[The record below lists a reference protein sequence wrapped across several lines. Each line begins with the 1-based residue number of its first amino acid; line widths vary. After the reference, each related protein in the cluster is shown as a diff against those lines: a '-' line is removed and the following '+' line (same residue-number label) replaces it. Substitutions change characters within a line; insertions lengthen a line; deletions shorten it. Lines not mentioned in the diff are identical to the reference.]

1 MTVDVGQLHSPR
13 QEPLEVAPDTFLI
26 RAVQC
31 SLGGS
36 LSNSFN
42 SLFIRAAEPVIVDTG
57 MVINRDI
64 WFDDL
69 FSLVEPNEVRWIF
82 ATHLDDDHIGN
93 LTEAIELCPNANVV
107 INWAASGRLCSSF
120 DIPRERIR
128 TVDDGETLDVGDRTL
143 RAVRPPVYDS
153 AHTRGLLDTKTGVYY
168 AADAFCAP
176 MPAEPVDRVDQMPA
190 LMWERGMAMVH
201 HYSLCP
207 WISMVDEAK
216 FQTEVK
222 KLAGL
227 NVEVIVGAHTPLI
240 SASSIERAFDQLAAL
255 PSTIPPRMSASGV
268 DLLAA
273 GPMEIDR
280 G

>member
-1 MTVDVGQLHSPR
+1 MTSDVGQLHSPR
-13 QEPLEVAPDTFLI
+13 QGPLEVAPDTFLI
-26 RAVQC
+26 RAVQFA
-31 SLGGS
+31 LGGS
-36 LSNSFN
+36 LSTSFN
-42 SLFIRAAEPVIVDTG
+42 SLVIRAAEPVIVDTG
-57 MVINRDI
+57 MVTNRDI
-64 WFDDL
+64 WFDDI

-82 ATHLDDDHIGN
+82 VTHLDDDHVGN
-93 LTEAIELCPNANVV
+93 LTEAIELCPNATAV
-107 INWAASGRLCSSF
+107 INWPASGRLCASF
-120 DIPRERIR
+120 GIPRERIR
-128 TVDDGETLDVGDRTL
+128 TVDDGESFDVGDRTL

-153 AHTRGLLDTKTGVYY
+153 PHTRGLLDPKTRVYY
-168 AADAFCAP
+168 AADAFCAL

-216 FQTEVK
+216 FKTEVK

-227 NVEVIVGAHTPLI
+227 SVEVIVGAHTPLI
-240 SASSIERAFDQLAAL
+240 SASSIERAFDQLARL

-268 DLLAA
+268 DLLA
-273 GPMEIDR
+273 G